1 MPSEAR
7 QFHIKPLMIDLQDR
21 YVTAGALG
29 GGLFV
34 VARRLLGAIPLLL
47 VTSFIVFSFL
57 HLAPGSPEQ
66 VLLAGKNVNEATLQA
81 IRDQYRLDD
90 PFLTQYW
97 TWLTNVLQGD
107 LGDSIIFRDDVADVV
122 GPRIAPTVQLAAY
135 ALVIILVVG
144 LSLGIASGIR
154 RHGPLDTT
162 VSVFTLVGSSIST
175 YVSGILLI
183 TIFSVALGWFPVFG
197 LGEGGLDRLYH
208 LTLPAIALAI
218 ALSAFVARCTRAGLG
233 TALEQEFVETAR
245 SRGFSERRVIGKH
258 AMRSA
263 LVPVVTIGGL
273 VFGFLISGA
282 VLVEYTFGLNGLGAL
297 LIQAV
302 RTKDFAVVQAVT
314 LLFTVTFI
322 LINLAVDLLYAV
334 VDPRVR
340 LQRRAA

>member
-1 MPSEAR
+1 VLL
-7 QFHIKPLMIDLQDR
+7 F
-21 YVTAGALG
+21 AL
-29 GGLFV
+29 
-34 VARRLLGAIPLLL
+34 RRLLGAIPLLL
-47 VTSFIVFSFL
+47 ATSFIVFSFL

-66 VLLAGKNVNEATLQA
+66 VLLAGKNVNEETRQA

-90 PFLTQYW
+90 PFLVQYW
-97 TWLTNVLQGD
+97 TWLTNALQGD
-107 LGDSIIFRDDVADVV
+107 LGQSIIFRDDVSDVV
-122 GPRIAPTVQLAAY
+122 APRIAPTVELAVY
-135 ALVIILVVG
+135 ALILIAIFG
-144 LSLGIASGIR
+144 LGLGIASGIK
-154 RHGPLDTT
+154 RHGKLDTT
-162 VSVFTLVGSSIST
+162 VSIFTLIGSSIST

-183 TIFSVALGWFPVFG
+183 TIFAVALGWFPVFG
-197 LGEGGLDRLYH
+197 LGEPVLDRIYH

-218 ALSAFVARCTRAGLG
+218 ALSAFVARVTRAGLG
-233 TALEQEFVETAR
+233 TALGQEFVETAR

-263 LVPVVTIGGL
+263 MIPVITVGGL
-273 VFGFLISGA
+273 VFGFLITGA

-314 LLFTVTFI
+314 LLFTFAFI

-340 LQRRAA
+340 LKQKAA